1 MEITIPIPGSA
12 RARLIEAAI
21 SQFECRG
28 YEGASVVDIAEAAGV
43 TTGSLYHHFR
53 SKSGLYEV
61 IRREMH
67 RRMTERLEGVSAAA
81 PGGPEALLAGFR
93 VTIEAAAR
101 FGVSRLLAE
110 GSSSDEDDPMAPPLA
125 RLAGGWQLV
134 GVLASGLWREA
145 LLSVAR
151 GESTDDVLAAVGHLL
166 RGKRPEE

>member
-21 SQFECRG
+21 SQFERRG

-81 PGGPEALLAGFR
+81 PGGPAALLAGFR
-93 VTIEAAAR
+93 VTVEASAR

-110 GSSSDEDDPMAPPLA
+110 ATLTRPTSNFSQTGGRSGRHSEHLGFILA
-125 RLAGGWQLV
+125 DMQFLQRAYPGATW
-134 GVLASGLWREA
+134 
-145 LLSVAR
+145 
-151 GESTDDVLAAVGHLL
+151 
-166 RGKRPEE
+166 